1 VLQVIFSIF
10 HFGFLSR
17 FVFAVSVG
25 LYGLSISDEF
35 VMIDNL
41 LHEHESMKRET

>member
-1 VLQVIFSIF
+1 LQVTFSIF

-25 LYGLSISDEF
+25 LSGLLAP
-35 VMIDNL
+35 VP
-41 LHEHESMKRET
+41 